1 MPKPQSRSV
10 VVLGLAGLL
19 GIPVAL
25 ASIAYLWVVHE
36 VQHVLFEALPTELG
50 IGGLP
55 WWYLLLVLAIG
66 GAATGLAVTRL
77 RGNGGHRPL
86 GGLGGEPVAPNAL
99 LGVLA
104 AAVASLGFGAVLG
117 PEAPLLAMGTALGL
131 ALARLGGSSGD
142 ELSVVAAAGAFGALS
157 ALLGGPLIAAILVLE
172 LAVVTARPLVAIV
185 PGLFSAGVGYLV
197 FAQTNEWA
205 GAPVPSFSLGLQPV
219 DEVQLIDLAIG
230 AVGVLAIAILIR
242 AVLAGARSIESGASR
257 LAKPVLT
264 TAAAGVGVAA
274 AAVVFRWI
282 TGESVDLV
290 LFSGQES
297 AGTVLTDGTQW
308 SAAVLLAVITA
319 KAAAYALS
327 LGGGF
332 RGGLIFPAIFLGSAL
347 AALLANLPGGAS
359 APALATIAI
368 AASVAAILRLPF
380 TAAAIS
386 VLLVGASPE
395 AMVLASIGAVLGLL
409 GEMALDQR
417 TREAE
422 ERLGAGAPQ

>member
-1 MPKPQSRSV
+1 M
-10 VVLGLAGLL
+10 GFAGLL

-25 ASIAYLWVVHE
+25 ASVAYLWLIHE
-36 VQHVLFEALPTELG
+36 VQHILFDALPNELG

-55 WWYLLLVLAIG
+55 WWYLLAVLTIG

-86 GGLGGEPVAPNAL
+86 AGLGGGEPITPDAL

-131 ALARLGGSSGD
+131 AVARLGKFSKS

-172 LAVVTARPLVAIV
+172 LAVIASRPLIAIV
-185 PGLFSAGVGYLV
+185 PGLFSAGIGYLV
-197 FAQTNEWA
+197 FAETNQWA
-205 GAPVPSFSLGLQPV
+205 GAPVPSFSLGLTPV
-219 DEVQLIDLAIG
+219 DEVQLIDLVI
-230 AVGVLAIAILIR
+230 GVLGVLVIAILIR
-242 AVLAGARSIESGASR
+242 AVLAAARSIESRAMK

-264 TAAAGVGVAA
+264 TAAAGLAV
-274 AAVVFRWI
+274 AVVAVAFRAL
-282 TGESVDLV
+282 TGENVDLV

-308 SAAVLLAVITA
+308 GVAVLLAVVGA
-319 KAAAYALS
+319 KSLAYALS

-347 AALLANLPGGAS
+347 AALLEDLPGGAS

-380 TAAAIS
+380 TAAAMA
-386 VLLVGASPE
+386 VLLVGSSPA
-395 AMVLASIGAVLGLL
+395 AMVLASVGAVLGLL
-409 GEMALDQR
+409 VEMALDRR

-422 ERLGAGAPQ
+422 EKSVVAAAT